1 MKTTNW
7 FAKLLRFA
15 GVIWIALAAAL
26 AAAQS
31 DVPADSVPDVSPLL
45 TRCATVSMT
54 SKSGW
59 LSPGILADKLR
70 DRDEFR
76 NAGLKLVAPDEP
88 ADIRLTIT
96 DDADERSGFHSVSLG
111 SDHGA
116 YIRAVRTRDGRTA
129 AGSILAL
136 GSYEGMVAGAVI
148 DTLHQLCPAVMRVD
162 RVRGSVLET
171 PDPVVIDE
179 LRYGHSLAID
189 SFTYLDDES
198 FSRRLAA
205 RPEVKAWGLA
215 VSPGLADADLR
226 LEIRRLRNSSTWQCQ
241 LFDRSH
247 RLLWMH
253 SAGALTEEHAI
264 TGIID
269 GLINQIARYRETPAR
284 TRAASPGPRRVR
296 QGVWPARL
304 ITDDFRTTLQ
314 PMEITVDGEHFIA
327 RDVLGRQ
334 AFTIGADELED
345 VDHSTVRDAVFQ
357 LPPPTYLMNRLADEG
372 EADRTSDPRVVAAI
386 IATLGATIGTYCAS
400 AGALTAALLPF
411 RARQHFIEIAWK
423 DGDVERTAMFQL
435 SGHDAG
441 RLLDAT
447 RGLIES
453 GKDRVVAVSGQ
464 NR

>member
-1 MKTTNW
+1 MKPTHW

-15 GVIWIALAAAL
+15 GVILVALVPAV
-26 AAAQS
+26 AAAQNE
-31 DVPADSVPDVSPLL
+31 VPADSGPSISPLL

-76 NAGLKLVAPDEP
+76 NAGLKLVAPDES
-88 ADIRLTIT
+88 ADIQLTIT
-96 DDADERSGFHSVSLG
+96 DEVDERVGFRSASAG
-111 SDHGA
+111 GDHDA
-116 YIRAVRTRDGRTA
+116 YIRAVRTRDGRA
-129 AGSILAL
+129 ASGSVPAL

-148 DTLHQLCPAVMRVD
+148 DTLHQLCLAVMRTD
-162 RVRGSVLET
+162 RVRGSVLQT
-171 PDPVVIDE
+171 PDPAVADE
-179 LRYGHSLAID
+179 LRHGHSLAID

-205 RPEVKAWGLA
+205 RSEVKAWGLA
-215 VSPGLADADLR
+215 VSPKLADADLR

-264 TGIID
+264 AGIID
-269 GLINQIARYRETPAR
+269 GLIDQIARYRETTAR
-284 TRAASPGPRRVR
+284 ARAASAHPSRIR

-304 ITDDFRTTLQ
+304 ITGDFRTTLQ
-314 PMEITVDGEHFIA
+314 PMEVTVDGEHFIA

-357 LPPPTYLMNRLADEG
+357 LPPPTYLMNRLADESDA
-372 EADRTSDPRVVAAI
+372 ERTSDPRVVAAI
-386 IATLGATIGTYCAS
+386 IATIGATIGAYCVS

-435 SGHDAG
+435 SGRDAG

-464 NR
+464 SR